1 MKRVL
6 AGGATVAFV
15 GQRINFGVTALRT
28 KNFSL
33 APAIF
38 QEIAPRS
45 GLTSRMAFVL
55 YEIHI
60 AFPVLIFSIL
70 ALSPDGGHAA
80 RGHGDLFPLTTENF
94 VSQWFVCHGQPNNL
108 EQLCAADFGGA

>member
-60 AFPVLIFSIL
+60 AFPVLYFLDTRSI
-70 ALSPDGGHAA
+70 PRWRTCGA
-80 RGHGDLFPLTTENF
+80 RPRRPFPVDDREF
-94 VSQWFVCHGQPNNL
+94 RIPMVCLPWPAEQP
-108 EQLCAADFGGA
+108 